1 MSRTNPRVSD
11 REPYAFEISV
21 DIAAPPQRVWQVMTD
36 VERWPEWTASVTS
49 VRRLDSGGLRVG
61 SRARIKQPKFLPA
74 IWQVTQLDSGRSF
87 AWNMRSPGVRATGIH
102 QVKPTSN
109 GSRATLAVVYDG
121 VLAPVVATL
130 LGGVTNRFL
139 ALEAAGLRK
148 RSEAKA

>member
-11 REPYAFEISV
+11 KKPYTFEVSL

-49 VRRLDSGGLRVG
+49 VRRLDSGGFRVG

-74 IWQVTQLDSGRSF
+74 IWEVTQLDSGRSF
-87 AWNMRSPGVRATGIH
+87 AWVTHSPGLRATGVH
-102 QVKPTSN
+102 QVKPTPN
-109 GSRATLAVVYDG
+109 GSCATLAVVYSG
-121 VLAPVVATL
+121 ALAPVVATL

-148 RSEAKA
+148 RSEATK

>member
-11 REPYAFEISV
+11 KKPYTFEISI

-36 VERWPEWTASVTS
+36 IERWPEWTASVIS
-49 VRRLDSGGLRVG
+49 VRRLDSGALRIG

-74 IWQVTQLDSGRSF
+74 LWEVTQLDAGRSF
-87 AWNMRSPGVRATGIH
+87 AWVTRSPGVRATGIH
-102 QVKPTSN
+102 QVKATPN
-109 GSRATLAVVYDG
+109 GSRATLGVVYSG
-121 VLAPVVATL
+121 GLAPVVATL

-148 RSEAKA
+148 RSEATK